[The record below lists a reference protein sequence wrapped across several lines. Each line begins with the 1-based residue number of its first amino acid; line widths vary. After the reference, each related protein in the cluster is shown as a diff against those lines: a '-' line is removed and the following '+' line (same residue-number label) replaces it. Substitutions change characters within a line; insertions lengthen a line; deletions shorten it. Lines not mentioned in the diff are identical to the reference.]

1 MAQCQMQKY
10 FQFLNIL
17 ESISSSDWD
26 EHYFRMIDLM
36 KNELAIMK
44 EDLMVEQQN
53 SFAELRKEWTK
64 TQENLIRA
72 EIANARKIVKEVDC
86 AEVEQCLVDDFTT
99 LHKEINAIDEKP
111 RQVKLYHL
119 NICI

>member
-1 MAQCQMQKY
+1 MTE
-10 FQFLNIL
+10 LL
-17 ESISSSDWD
+17 
-26 EHYFRMIDLM
+26 

-44 EDLMVEQQN
+44 EKIMEVQKN

-86 AEVEQCLVDDFTT
+86 AEVEQCLVDDFTA
-99 LHKEINAIDEKP
+99 LQKEINVIDEKP
-111 RQVKLYHL
+111 RQVIFYHL
-119 NICI
+119 NVCICVIIYYILV